1 MKINIHIIFSFK
13 YFISYSFILQSLMIL
28 GSLHI
33 STENY
38 IYQIKNFDTC
48 CQQPFFSL
56 MMESFPLKPTYKLP
70 LDLLYCSESIVSLPD
85 FIKSQP
91 NRQTSQNS
99 GNNSF
104 TIQLATK
111 LLYSIY
117 SQIQLL
123 FENNIAISFIDFQD
137 IMVIDNSHFFFCNCD
152 KLYPIKKN
160 NRIVITDFYD
170 VRNPFLPPEFL
181 TNIFM
186 PFPTY
191 YTSAYYSLA
200 IVILSCLHGDESG
213 KSVSKHSKHS
223 TILQNY
229 QHTKIYQTLLTCL
242 VYEPTERNP
251 ILF

>member
-1 MKINIHIIFSFK
+1 
-13 YFISYSFILQSLMIL
+13 MIL

-38 IYQIKNFDTC
+38 IYQINNFTTC

-70 LDLLYCSESIVSLPD
+70 IDQLYCSESIVSLPD
-85 FIKSQP
+85 FIKSK

-99 GNNSF
+99 QKCGNNSF
-104 TIQLATK
+104 TIQHATK

-117 SQIQLL
+117 SQMQFL
-123 FENNIAISFIDFQD
+123 FENNIAISFIDFHD

-160 NRIVITDFYD
+160 NHIVITDFYD

-186 PFPTY
+186 PFTTY
-191 YTSAYYSLA
+191 YTTAYYSLA
-200 IVILSCLHGDESG
+200 IVILSCLHGDE
-213 KSVSKHSKHS
+213 KSKSASNPFKHSI
-223 TILQNY
+223 ILQNY
-229 QHTKIYQTLLTCL
+229 QHTKLYQTLLTCL

>member
-1 MKINIHIIFSFK
+1 
-13 YFISYSFILQSLMIL
+13 MIL

-38 IYQIKNFDTC
+38 IYQINNFTTC

-70 LDLLYCSESIVSLPD
+70 IDQLYCSESIVSLPD
-85 FIKSQP
+85 FIKSK

-99 GNNSF
+99 QNCGNNSF
-104 TIQLATK
+104 PIQLATK

-117 SQIQLL
+117 SQMQLL
-123 FENNIAISFIDFQD
+123 FENNIAISFIDFHD

-160 NRIVITDFYD
+160 NHIVITDFYD

-186 PFPTY
+186 PFSTY
-191 YTSAYYSLA
+191 YTTAYYSLA

-213 KSVSKHSKHS
+213 KSASNPSKHSI
-223 TILQNY
+223 ILQNY
-229 QHTKIYQTLLTCL
+229 QHTKLYQTLLTCL
-242 VYEPTERNP
+242 VYEPIERNP

>member
-1 MKINIHIIFSFK
+1 
-13 YFISYSFILQSLMIL
+13 MIL

-38 IYQIKNFDTC
+38 IYQINNFTTC

-70 LDLLYCSESIVSLPD
+70 IDQLYCSESIVSLPD
-85 FIKSQP
+85 FIKSK

-99 GNNSF
+99 QKCGNKSF

-160 NRIVITDFYD
+160 NHIVITDFYD

-186 PFPTY
+186 PFSTY
-191 YTSAYYSLA
+191 YTTAYYSLA

-213 KSVSKHSKHS
+213 KSASKHSNHS
-223 TILQNY
+223 IILQNY
-229 QHTKIYQTLLTCL
+229 QHTKLYQTLLTCL
-242 VYEPTERNP
+242 VCEPTERNP

>member
-1 MKINIHIIFSFK
+1 
-13 YFISYSFILQSLMIL
+13 
-28 GSLHI
+28 
-33 STENY
+33 
-38 IYQIKNFDTC
+38 
-48 CQQPFFSL
+48 
-56 MMESFPLKPTYKLP
+56 MMESFPLKPTYKLSI
-70 LDLLYCSESIVSLPD
+70 DQLYCLESIVSLPD
-85 FIKSQP
+85 FIKSKSQ
-91 NRQTSQNS
+91 QTSQNN

-117 SQIQLL
+117 SQMQLL
-123 FENNIAISFIDFQD
+123 FENNIAISFIDFHD

-160 NRIVITDFYD
+160 NHIVITDFYD

-186 PFPTY
+186 PFTTY
-191 YTSAYYSLA
+191 YTTAYYSLA

-213 KSVSKHSKHS
+213 KSVSNPPNPSKHS
-223 TILQNY
+223 NHSIILQNY
-229 QHTKIYQTLLTCL
+229 QHTKLYQTLLTCL
-242 VYEPTERNP
+242 VCEPTERNP

>member
-1 MKINIHIIFSFK
+1 
-13 YFISYSFILQSLMIL
+13 MIL

-38 IYQIKNFDTC
+38 IYQIKNFTKY
-48 CQQPFFSL
+48 CQQPFFSI

-70 LDLLYCSESIVSLPD
+70 LDQLYCSESIVSLPD
-85 FIKSQP
+85 FIKS
-91 NRQTSQNS
+91 RQTS
-99 GNNSF
+99 GNKSF
-104 TIQLATK
+104 TIQHATK

-117 SQIQLL
+117 SQIQFL
-123 FENNIAISFIDFQD
+123 FENNIAISFIDFHD
-137 IMVIDNSHFFFCNCD
+137 IMVIDTSHFFFCNCD
-152 KLYPIKKN
+152 KLYSIKKN

-186 PFPTY
+186 PFSTY
-191 YTSAYYSLA
+191 YTTAYYSLA

-213 KSVSKHSKHS
+213 KSASNPSNHSI
-223 TILQNY
+223 ILQNY

-242 VYEPTERNP
+242 VYEPTERKP